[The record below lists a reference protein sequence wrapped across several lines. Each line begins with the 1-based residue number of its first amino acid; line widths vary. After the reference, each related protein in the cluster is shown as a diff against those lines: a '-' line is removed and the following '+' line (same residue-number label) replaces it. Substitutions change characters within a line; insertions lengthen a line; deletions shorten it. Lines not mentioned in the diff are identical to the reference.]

1 MVRADSVALS
11 GHGAIQTAHPGLKP
25 WADIQRS
32 CRSAKELHVCIC
44 ACALRDTVMAPQP
57 KTEFARAI
65 LQIEIH
71 VELVRVRPEP
81 KSVVFFHFQL
91 NPVADEILREDVAF
105 EQEIVIRFDGGNR
118 AS

>member
-1 MVRADSVALS
+1 VRGSLFWALPR
-11 GHGAIQTAHPGLKP
+11 ATLALRP
-25 WADIQRS
+25 RY
-32 CRSAKELHVCIC
+32 RSA
-44 ACALRDTVMAPQP
+44 RRS
-57 KTEFARAI
+57 RAEGAVHRTPPFRR

-91 NPVADEILREDVAF
+91 NPVADEILREDVTF